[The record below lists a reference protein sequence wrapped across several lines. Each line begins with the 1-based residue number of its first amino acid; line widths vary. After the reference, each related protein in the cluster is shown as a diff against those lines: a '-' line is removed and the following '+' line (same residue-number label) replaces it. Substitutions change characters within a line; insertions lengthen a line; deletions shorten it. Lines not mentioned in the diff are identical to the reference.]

1 MIRNVYMHF
10 NTPVV
15 SSVVVESIFL
25 PALTWQLVIPETP
38 WMASPSAYVTSCWEN
53 TSTPRPNEMLMSNSA
68 SQSVCVQQANQSQCL
83 LAILLC
89 TPTCWCGCLVHIT
102 PFRGGGGGRVFWSTG
117 SVWNNIVA
125 HINMKIYPLRSFFQK
140 CFDNE

>member
-38 WMASPSAYVTSCWEN
+38 WMASPSAYVTSC
-53 TSTPRPNEMLMSNSA
+53 
-68 SQSVCVQQANQSQCL
+68 
-83 LAILLC
+83 
-89 TPTCWCGCLVHIT
+89 
-102 PFRGGGGGRVFWSTG
+102 
-117 SVWNNIVA
+117 
-125 HINMKIYPLRSFFQK
+125 
-140 CFDNE
+140 